1 MARLRQIARI
11 LLAAALVWLL
21 SERPVRAAEIG
32 PPAQPENASGP
43 AKLIVTVGK
52 SLIID
57 SPLNIQRI
65 SVANGDLVEAVAV
78 NPKEVLLNG
87 KVPGETSLIVWQH
100 NGNRLVYDLT
110 VRMSPLKLEAV
121 REQIAREYPDY
132 DINVTFDND
141 TAFVRGAVKD
151 VITADRVMAM
161 VATLGKAVN
170 LLRVEVPPVETQ
182 ILLKVR
188 FANVDRAAS
197 SDLGVDL
204 ASTAL
209 NQVAGIT
216 TGQYSGLKVDPT
228 GTFSLSDALNIFL
241 FRKDLNLGAAIK
253 ALESKRL
260 LETLAEPN
268 VMAINGK
275 PASFVS
281 GGEFPYPMVQGGASV
296 GTVTISF
303 REYGIRINFLP
314 VITPRGTIRLQVA
327 PEVSA
332 LDYANAVT
340 FEGFTIPALTTRKI
354 QTEVELES
362 GQSFVIAGLLDNT
375 MTETLNKIPGLAN
388 IPLLGKL
395 FQTRS
400 RSKDNSELLVIVTP
414 EVVRPIPAGHPVPE
428 LNYPQPFMKNN
439 SPVPPQQP
447 GIDQTGPVAERPR
460 LESIPLEQLVQSLQ
474 QQQAA
479 QAPVTPVAKKETA
492 PVEQPAAKP
501 VQAPPPSGGPGGNDK

>member
-1 MARLRQIARI
+1 VARFWQIARI
-11 LLAAALVWLL
+11 LLAAAFVWLL
-21 SERPVRAAEIG
+21 SERPAGAAEIG
-32 PPAQPENASGP
+32 PSAQQENVSGP
-43 AKLIVTVGK
+43 TKLTVTVGK

-65 SVANGDLVEAVAV
+65 SVANGELVEAVAV

-87 KVPGETSLIVWQH
+87 KGPGETSLIVWQQ

-110 VRMSPLKLEAV
+110 VRMSPLRLEAV
-121 REQIAREYPDY
+121 RQQIAREYPDY

-141 TAFVRGAVKD
+141 TAFVRGAVPD
-151 VITADRVMAM
+151 VIAAERVAAM
-161 VATLGKAVN
+161 VATLGKTVN

-209 NQVAGIT
+209 NQNAATT
-216 TGQYSGLKVDPT
+216 TGQYNGLTVNQT

-241 FRKDLNLGAAIK
+241 FRKDLNLGATIK

-268 VMAINGK
+268 VLAINGK

-296 GTVTISF
+296 GAVTIAF
-303 REYGIRINFLP
+303 REYGIKINFLP

-340 FEGFTIPALTTRKI
+340 FEGFTIPALTTRKV

-375 MTETLNKIPGLAN
+375 MTETFNKIPGLAN

-395 FQTRS
+395 FQTRA

-414 EVVRPIPAGHPVPE
+414 EVVRPIPVGQPAPA
-428 LNYPQPFMKNN
+428 LNYPQPFLKGN
-439 SPVPPQQP
+439 SPAPIEQP
-447 GIDQTGPVAERPR
+447 GIDKTGPVPVEPR
-460 LESIPLEQLVQSLQ
+460 TVSIPLEQLVQPPKQ
-474 QQQAA
+474 GQAA
-479 QAPVTPVAKKETA
+479 PAPNREVVP
-492 PVEQPAAKP
+492 PQQPAANP
-501 VQAPPPSGGPGGNDK
+501 VQAPPPGGGSGGNDK

>member
-1 MARLRQIARI
+1 MRI
-11 LLAAALVWLL
+11 LLAAACLWLA

-32 PPAQPENASGP
+32 PPAQPDNASAPG
-43 AKLIVTVGK
+43 KLTVTVGK

-57 SPLNIQRI
+57 SPLNIQRV

-87 KVPGETSLIVWQH
+87 KGPGETTLIVWQQ
-100 NGNRLVYDLT
+100 NGNRLLYDLT

-121 REQIAREYPDY
+121 RQQIAREYPDS

-151 VITADRVMAM
+151 VITAERVVAM
-161 VATLGKAVN
+161 VATLGKTVN
-170 LLRVEVPPVETQ
+170 LLRVEVPPAETQ

-188 FANVDRAAS
+188 FLNVDRNMS

-209 NQVAGIT
+209 NQNASVT

-228 GTFSLSDALNIFL
+228 GTFSLSEALNIFL
-241 FRKDLNLGAAIK
+241 FRKDLNLGATIK
-253 ALESKRL
+253 ALESKSL

-268 VMAINGK
+268 VLAINGK

-281 GGEFPYPMVQGGASV
+281 GGEFPYPMVQGGANV
-296 GTVTISF
+296 GAVTIGF

-314 VITPRGTIRLQVA
+314 VITPRGTIRLQVS

-340 FEGFTIPALTTRKI
+340 FEGFTIPALSTRKV

-395 FQTRS
+395 FQSRTRS
-400 RSKDNSELLVIVTP
+400 KGNSELLVIVTP
-414 EVVRPIPAGHPVPE
+414 EVVRPLPVGQPVPS
-428 LNYPQPFMKNN
+428 LNYPQPFLKAN
-439 SPVPPQQP
+439 STVPMHQP
-447 GIDQTGPVAERPR
+447 GIDKTGPAPVQPGK
-460 LESIPLEQLVQSLQ
+460 ESIPLEQLVQPQ
-474 QQQAA
+474 KPGQAA
-479 QAPVTPVAKKETA
+479 PAPNQEPAPPAQPPATPG
-492 PVEQPAAKP
+492 
-501 VQAPPPSGGPGGNDK
+501 QAPPPGKGSGAGGANDR

>member
-1 MARLRQIARI
+1 VARLRQIARI
-11 LLAAALVWLL
+11 LLAAAFVWLL
-21 SERPVRAAEIG
+21 SERPVGAAEIG
-32 PPAQPENASGP
+32 PPAQQENVSRP
-43 AKLIVTVGK
+43 AKLTVTVGK

-87 KVPGETSLIVWQH
+87 KIAGETSLIVWQQ

-121 REQIAREYPDY
+121 REQVAREYPDS
-132 DINVTFDND
+132 DIDVTFDND

-151 VITADRVMAM
+151 VVAADRVAAM
-161 VATLGKAVN
+161 VATLGKTVN
-170 LLRVEVPPVETQ
+170 LLRVEVPPVQTQ

-188 FANVDRAAS
+188 FANVDRGAS
-197 SDLGVDL
+197 ADLGVNL

-209 NQVAGIT
+209 NQNTSIT
-216 TGQYSGLKVDPT
+216 TGQYNGLKVDQT

-241 FRKDLNLGAAIK
+241 FRRDLNLGATIK

-268 VMAINGK
+268 VMAIDGK
-275 PASFVS
+275 PASFLS
-281 GGEFPYPMVQGGASV
+281 GGEFPYPMVQGGAGV
-296 GTVTISF
+296 GAVTIAF

-314 VITPRGTIRLQVA
+314 VITPRGTIRLQVS

-340 FEGFTIPALTTRKI
+340 FEGFTIPALSTRKI
-354 QTEVELES
+354 STEVELES

-395 FQTRS
+395 FQTRA

-414 EVVRPIPAGHPVPE
+414 EVVRPIPVGQPVPE
-428 LNYPQPFMKNN
+428 LNYPQPFMKSN
-439 SPVPPQQP
+439 SSLPMQQPGIDKTGPVPVEPSAKIIPVEQLVQSQKQGQAAQTPNKEVVPPQQP
-447 GIDQTGPVAERPR
+447 PVR
-460 LESIPLEQLVQSLQ
+460 
-474 QQQAA
+474 
-479 QAPVTPVAKKETA
+479 
-492 PVEQPAAKP
+492 P
-501 VQAPPPSGGPGGNDK
+501 VQTPPPGGGSGGNDK

>member
-1 MARLRQIARI
+1 MPRLRQIARI
-11 LLAAALVWLL
+11 LLAAAFVWLL
-21 SERPVRAAEIG
+21 SERPAGAAEIG
-32 PPAQPENASGP
+32 PPQQENASGP
-43 AKLIVTVGK
+43 AKLTVTVGK

-87 KVPGETSLIVWQH
+87 KGPGETSLIVWQQ

-121 REQIAREYPDY
+121 RQQIARDYPDS
-132 DINVTFDND
+132 DVDVTFDND

-151 VITADRVMAM
+151 VIAADRIAAM
-161 VATLGKAVN
+161 VATLGKSVN
-170 LLRVEVPPVETQ
+170 LLRVDVPPVETQ

-188 FANVDRAAS
+188 FANVDRNAS
-197 SDLGVDL
+197 TDLGVNL
-204 ASTAL
+204 ASSAL
-209 NQVAGIT
+209 NQDTSIT
-216 TGQYSGLKVDPT
+216 TGQSNGIKVDQN
-228 GTFSLSDALNIFL
+228 GTFSLSDALNVFL
-241 FRKDLNLGAAIK
+241 FRKDLNLGATIK
-253 ALESKRL
+253 ALESKQL

-332 LDYANAVT
+332 LDYANAVI
-340 FEGFTIPALTTRKI
+340 FEGFTIPALSTRKI
-354 QTEVELES
+354 QTEVELEN

-375 MTETLNKIPGLAN
+375 MTETLSRIPGLAN

-395 FQTRS
+395 FQSRTRS
-400 RSKDNSELLVIVTP
+400 KKNTELLVIVTP
-414 EVVRPIPAGHPVPE
+414 EVVRPIPVGQPVPE
-428 LNYPQPFMKNN
+428 LNYPQTFLKSN
-439 SPVPPQQP
+439 SSFEPRQP
-447 GIDQTGPVAERPR
+447 GIDKTGPVAEQPR
-460 LESIPLEQLVQSLQ
+460 GKSIPIEQLVQQ
-474 QQQAA
+474 PKPGQAA
-479 QAPVTPVAKKETA
+479 TA
-492 PVEQPAAKP
+492 PNLDVVPPQPPAVKP
-501 VQAPPPSGGPGGNDK
+501 VQAPPPAGGSGGNDK